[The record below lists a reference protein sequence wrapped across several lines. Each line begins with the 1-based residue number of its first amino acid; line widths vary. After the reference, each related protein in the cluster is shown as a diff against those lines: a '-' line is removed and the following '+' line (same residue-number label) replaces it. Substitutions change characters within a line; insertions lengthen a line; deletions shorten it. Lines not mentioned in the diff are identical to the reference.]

1 MKIFNKNQNGF
12 TLVELVVVVAVVGVL
27 AVVATPKIVGVATDA
42 RKASLA
48 AVAGA
53 LESASANNYAAYSLK
68 ATGTNIQQCQ
78 DVGQLLS
85 GGLVKLDTDGY
96 RISSLNEAYGAAY
109 TSMGL
114 TNFDATHTDGTTA
127 TTCTLHDT
135 TGLKKDFSVIGIGGV
150 AEADSA

>member
-1 MKIFNKNQNGF
+1 MKFFNKNQHGF

-53 LESASANNYAAYSLK
+53 LESASSNNYAAN
-68 ATGTNIQQCQ
+68 GTAIQQCQ
-78 DVGQLLS
+78 DAGTLLS

-96 RISSLNEAYGAAY
+96 RISSLNESYSAAADAY

-114 TNFDATHTDGTTA
+114 TNFNAAHTDGTTA

-135 TGLKKDFSVIGIGGV
+135 TGETKNFSVIGIGGV
-150 AEADSA
+150 AAADQ

>member
-96 RISSLNEAYGAAY
+96 RISTLDEDYKAADEAYKL
-109 TSMGL
+109 MGL
-114 TNFDATHTDGTTA
+114 KDFDDTHTDGTKA

-135 TGLKKDFSVIGIGGV
+135 TGLDKDFSVIGIGGV
-150 AEADSA
+150 AE